1 MNKKELGEHR
11 RKRALEL
18 LARTGYASTRQIA
31 LFLHGSCTEST
42 RRMTRNTMLWLAK
55 NKLVVSRRE
64 GTGIINVNTELMF
77 ALNAAGVSAARDLG
91 IEPPGGK
98 LHARDYLRHAHS
110 HRTACNSVFANLA
123 ASGLECWSELEI
135 QNEKAPLKR
144 YEFWSSDGERLGK
157 IPDLL
162 VRLPQGLA
170 WIEVENAWRSE
181 KDLQK
186 MADAM
191 RSLFEKEIAESF
203 FFYVT
208 NPGGLKIGQRLIQ
221 KLTHGPDSGWAA
233 SVRMLDERLK
243 SRIAVAVVDPE
254 TLLFKSVHL
263 GEISS
268 FS

>member
-64 GTGIINVNTELMF
+64 GTGIINVNTEQLF

-91 IEPPGGK
+91 IEPLGGK
-98 LHARDYLRHAHS
+98 LHARDYLRHAHG

-123 ASGLECWSELEI
+123 ARGVEVWSELEI
-135 QNEKAPLKR
+135 QNEQAPLKAHQ
-144 YEFWSSDGERLGK
+144 FWSSDGEQLGK

-162 VRLPQGLA
+162 ARRPSSGGLV
-170 WIEVENAWRSE
+170 WIEVENTYRSE

-186 MADAM
+186 LVDAM
-191 RSLFEKEIAESF
+191 RSLIEQEVVESF
-203 FFYVT
+203 NFFVT
-208 NPGGLKIGQRLIQ
+208 AKGGMGIKQRLLQ
-221 KLTHGPDSGWAA
+221 RLTHRPDSGWSAP
-233 SVRMLDERLK
+233 VRALDERIK
-243 SRIAVAVVDPE
+243 RHIAVAEVDPE
-254 TLLFKSVHL
+254 TLLLKSM
-263 GEISS
+263 
-268 FS
+268 